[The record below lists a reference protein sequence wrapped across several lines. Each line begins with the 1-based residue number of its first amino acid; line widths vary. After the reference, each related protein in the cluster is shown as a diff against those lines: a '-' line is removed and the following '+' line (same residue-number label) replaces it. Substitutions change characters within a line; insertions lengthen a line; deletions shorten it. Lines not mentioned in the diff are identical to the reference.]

1 MTPQTI
7 TIPDYVTPDRLD
19 RVLAS
24 ILELSR
30 TKLQKM
36 IKEGGVTLNGKVETS
51 PDQVARPGMI
61 VTIDESVAVRP
72 YTEIPDTPD
81 PTIIFEDDT
90 YLVVNKPSG
99 LIVHGGP
106 GIYEPTLAEWAVEHD
121 EKIGMVGD
129 RPEIRPGIVHR
140 LDKDV
145 SGVMVIAK
153 TQQAFKSLKNQ
164 FQDHSI
170 TKEYLALAHGM
181 ITSQS
186 GRIAFAIA
194 RKPDHSGLMVARPG
208 STEGKAAETQFTVER
223 FVKGFSLVKVKT
235 LTGRTHQIRVHF
247 KAIGH
252 PLVGD
257 PLYRFRKLHVSKIVA
272 PRLFLHAKLLA
283 FDDLKGERQRFEAD
297 LPPDLKQFLDR
308 IG

>member
-7 TIPDYVTPDRLD
+7 TIPDYISPDRLD

-24 ILELSR
+24 LLEMSR
-30 TKLQKM
+30 TKLQKL
-36 IKEGGVTLNGKVETS
+36 IKDGGVTLNGVVETS
-51 PDQVARPGMI
+51 TDQIARPGMVI
-61 VTIDESVAVRP
+61 TIDESIVVRP
-72 YTEIPDTPD
+72 YTPIPDTPD
-81 PTIIFEDDT
+81 PTVIFEDDT

-121 EKIGMVGD
+121 PKIGMVGD
-129 RPEIRPGIVHR
+129 RPEVRPGIVHR

-153 TQQAFKSLKNQ
+153 TQEAFKSLKYQ

-170 TKEYLALAHGM
+170 SKEYLALAHGM

-186 GRIAFAIA
+186 GRIAFAIT
-194 RKPDHSGLMVARPG
+194 RKPDHSGLMMARPG
-208 STEGKAAETQFTVER
+208 STEGKSAETLFTVER

-257 PLYRFRKLHVSKIVA
+257 PLYRFRKLNVSKIVA
-272 PRLFLHAKLLA
+272 PRLFLHARLLA
-283 FDDLKGERQRFEAD
+283 FDDLQGERRRYEAD

-308 IG
+308 IS